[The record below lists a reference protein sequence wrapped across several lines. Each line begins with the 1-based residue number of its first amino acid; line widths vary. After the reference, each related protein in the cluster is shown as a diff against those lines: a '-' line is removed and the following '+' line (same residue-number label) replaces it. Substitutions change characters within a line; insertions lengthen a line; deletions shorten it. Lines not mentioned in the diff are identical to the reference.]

1 MINKKNNVNNKKR
14 NLNQFL
20 KDQEEY
26 QQKINEKI
34 TNIKDSQIKKVEEE
48 LKLKP
53 KIQIS
58 SEKMAFEKYKD
69 QEVFQRL
76 YNQPQKKNIEKEV
89 KKMKKISNNK

>member
-1 MINKKNNVNNKKR
+1 MLIIKKKLKPIFKRPRRISTKNKWKN
-14 NLNQFL
+14 
-20 KDQEEY
+20 
-26 QQKINEKI
+26 I
-34 TNIKDSQIKKVEEE
+34 NIKNSQIKKEEEE
-48 LKLKP
+48 LKLK
-53 KIQIS
+53 IQIL